1 MWHGGQAAQPL
12 SSGPQS
18 KKINFMPQRVAL
30 FPVLLAGAVLLLVV
44 HGLGRFVYTPLLPWL
59 VEDGLLTVQEG
70 ASIASWNYLGY
81 LIGALIAVRWHRV
94 AQIRR
99 SLPWALALHVLSSL
113 LQTQAESAD
122 ALAALRLAN
131 GISNGLVFVQAPS
144 LILEWLAR
152 QQRVSASGLVYLGV
166 CVGLILSSLL
176 VSLSDGHLLGA
187 DRWWPAALLS
197 IPLAW
202 WGWRQLSRLD
212 LPTEPA
218 PAPSATTPSG
228 KLLDRASTP
237 LFLSYAGAGMGYI
250 LPMTFLPM
258 VARLQVEP
266 GDFLIGGSWLVVALA
281 TLPSPWLWNR
291 LGVRLGD
298 DIALRLSYLTQ
309 LLGVL
314 AALLL
319 PGAVG
324 ILLCAVLVGGTFL
337 GTVLLTQ
344 RLARALQPH
353 QGPRL
358 SAALIAL
365 YGLTQLAAPWL
376 TSIWM
381 GMGGS
386 LHSAFWLGAG
396 ALLWGLLWMLM
407 VPRRH

>member
-1 MWHGGQAAQPL
+1 MT
-12 SSGPQS
+12 
-18 KKINFMPQRVAL
+18 QRPAL
-30 FPVLLAGAVLLLVV
+30 FPVLLAGATLLLVV

-59 VEDGLLTVQEG
+59 VEDGLLTVQQG

-81 LIGALIAVRWHRV
+81 LIGALLALRWHRV
-94 AQIRR
+94 TQIRR
-99 SLPWALALHVLSSL
+99 SLPWALIVHGLTTLA
-113 LQTQAESAD
+113 QTQAESAES
-122 ALAALRLAN
+122 LSALRLLN

-144 LILEWLAR
+144 LVLEWLAR
-152 QQRVSASGLVYLGV
+152 HRRVSSSGLVYLGV

-176 VSLSDGHLLGA
+176 VSLSNGVLAGA

-202 WGWRQLSRLD
+202 WGWRQLARLD
-212 LPTEPA
+212 IPEDTTTEDA
-218 PAPSATTPSG
+218 AHTRSG
-228 KLLDRASTP
+228 RLLDRASIP
-237 LFLSYAGAGMGYI
+237 LFLAYAGAGMGYI

-266 GDFLIGGSWLVVALA
+266 GDFLIESSWLVVALA

-291 LGVRLGD
+291 LGALLGD
-298 DIALRLSYLTQ
+298 VRALRLSYVTQ
-309 LLGVL
+309 LIGVL

-319 PGAVG
+319 PGAPG

-344 RLARALQPH
+344 RLARTLHPH

-358 SAALIAL
+358 SAALIAF

-376 TSIWM
+376 TSVWM

-396 ALLWGLLWMLM
+396 ALLWGLIWMLL
-407 VPRRH
+407 VPRRA

>member
-1 MWHGGQAAQPL
+1 M
-12 SSGPQS
+12 S
-18 KKINFMPQRVAL
+18 QRPAL
-30 FPVLLAGAVLLLVV
+30 FPVLLAGATLLLVV

-59 VEDGLLTVQEG
+59 VEDGVLTVQQG

-81 LIGALIAVRWHRV
+81 LIGALLALRWHRV
-94 AQIRR
+94 PQIRR
-99 SLPWALALHVLSSL
+99 SLPVALALHVVTTLA
-113 LQTQAESAD
+113 QTQAESVEV
-122 ALAALRLAN
+122 LSALRLLN

-152 QQRVSASGLVYLGV
+152 HRRTSSSGLVYLGV
-166 CVGLILSSLL
+166 CVGLIVSSFM
-176 VSLSDGHLLGA
+176 VSLSNGVLEGPE
-187 DRWWPAALLS
+187 RWWPAALLS

-202 WGWRQLSRLD
+202 WGWQQLAGLD
-212 LPTEPA
+212 MPPEDA
-218 PAPSATTPSG
+218 HNDSAQPRSG
-228 KLLDRASTP
+228 RLLDRASTP

-266 GDFLIGGSWLVVALA
+266 GDILVESSWLVVAVA

-291 LGVRLGD
+291 LGALLGD
-298 DIALRLSYLTQ
+298 TLALRFSYVTQ
-309 LLGVL
+309 LAGVL

-319 PGAVG
+319 PGASG

-344 RLARALQPH
+344 RLARTLHPH

-365 YGLTQLAAPWL
+365 YSLTQLAGPWL
-376 TSIWM
+376 TGVWLN
-381 GMGGS
+381 MGGS

-396 ALLWGLLWMLM
+396 ALLWGLVWMLL
-407 VPRRH
+407 VPRRG

>member
-1 MWHGGQAAQPL
+1 
-12 SSGPQS
+12 
-18 KKINFMPQRVAL
+18 MPQRPAL
-30 FPVLLAGAVLLLVV
+30 FPVLLAGATLLLVV
-44 HGLGRFVYTPLLPWL
+44 HGLGRFIYTPLLPWL
-59 VEDGLLTVQEG
+59 VEDGLLSVQQG
-70 ASIASWNYLGY
+70 ARIASWNYLGY
-81 LIGALIAVRWHRV
+81 LIGALLALRWHRV

-99 SLPWALALHVLSSL
+99 SLPWALGLHILSSL
-113 LQTQAESAD
+113 AQTQAESAD
-122 ALAALRLAN
+122 MLSALRLLN

-152 QQRVSASGLVYLGV
+152 QQRVSSSGLVYLGV
-166 CVGLILSSLL
+166 CVGLVLSSVL
-176 VSLSDGHLLGA
+176 VSLSDGLLVGA
-187 DRWWPAALLS
+187 NRWWPAALLS
-197 IPLAW
+197 VPLAW
-202 WGWRQLSRLD
+202 WGWRQLSQLD
-212 LPTEPA
+212 LPIETA
-218 PAPSATTPSG
+218 PDPTTKVPSG
-228 KLLDRASTP
+228 RLLDRASTP

-266 GDFLIGGSWLVVALA
+266 GDFLVDSSWLVVALA

-291 LGVRLGD
+291 LGALLGD
-298 DIALRLSYLTQ
+298 TLALRLSYVAQ

-314 AALLL
+314 GALLI
-319 PGAVG
+319 PGAPG

-344 RLARALQPH
+344 RLARTLHPH

-365 YGLTQLAAPWL
+365 YSLTQLAGPWL
-376 TSIWM
+376 TGVWL

-396 ALLWGLLWMLM
+396 ALLWGLGWMLL
-407 VPRRH
+407 VPRRR

>member
-1 MWHGGQAAQPL
+1 M
-12 SSGPQS
+12 S
-18 KKINFMPQRVAL
+18 QRPAL
-30 FPVLLAGAVLLLVV
+30 FPVLLAGAILLLVV

-59 VEDGLLTVQEG
+59 VEDGLLTIQQG

-81 LIGALIAVRWHRV
+81 LIGALLALRWHSV

-99 SLPWALALHVLSSL
+99 SLPWALLLHVLSSL
-113 LQTQAESAD
+113 LQTQADSAD

-131 GISNGLVFVQAPS
+131 GIANGLVFVQGPS

-152 QQRVSASGLVYLGV
+152 QQRASSSGLVYLGV

-176 VSLSDGHLLGA
+176 VSLSDGLLSGA
-187 DRWWPAALLS
+187 DRWWPAAVLS
-197 IPLAW
+197 VPLAW
-202 WGWRQLSRLD
+202 WGWRQLARLD
-212 LPTEPA
+212 MPDQAPQPTSHA
-218 PAPSATTPSG
+218 SPSG
-228 KLLDRASTP
+228 RLLDRSSTP

-266 GDFLIGGSWLVVALA
+266 GDFLIDSSWLVVAVA

-291 LGVRLGD
+291 LGIRLGD
-298 DIALRLSYLTQ
+298 DIALRLSYLAQ
-309 LLGVL
+309 LIGVL

-319 PGAVG
+319 SGALG

-344 RLARALQPH
+344 RLARTLHPH

-365 YGLTQLAAPWL
+365 YSLTQLAAPWL
-376 TSIWM
+376 TSLWV
-381 GMGGS
+381 GQGGS

-407 VPRRH
+407 VPRVR

>member
-1 MWHGGQAAQPL
+1 MT
-12 SSGPQS
+12 
-18 KKINFMPQRVAL
+18 QRPAL
-30 FPVLLAGAVLLLVV
+30 FPVLLAGATLLLVV

-59 VEDGLLTVQEG
+59 VEDGVLTIQQG

-81 LIGALIAVRWHRV
+81 LVGALLALRWHRV
-94 AQIRR
+94 GQIRR
-99 SLPWALALHVLSSL
+99 SLPWALVLHVITTLA
-113 LQTQAESAD
+113 QTQVESAD
-122 ALAALRLAN
+122 VLSALRLLN

-152 QQRVSASGLVYLGV
+152 HRRTSSSGLVYLGV
-166 CVGLILSSLL
+166 CVGLIVSSFM
-176 VSLSDGHLLGA
+176 VSLSDGLLEGA
-187 DRWWPAALLS
+187 ERWWPAALLS

-202 WGWRQLSRLD
+202 WGWRQLANLD
-212 LPTEPA
+212 MPPDEAPQDLAEPR
-218 PAPSATTPSG
+218 SG
-228 KLLDRASTP
+228 RLLDRVSTP

-266 GDFLIGGSWLVVALA
+266 GDMLVESSWLVVALA

-291 LGVRLGD
+291 LGTLLGD
-298 DIALRLSYLTQ
+298 TLALRFSYATQ
-309 LLGVL
+309 LIGVL

-319 PGAVG
+319 PGAPG

-344 RLARALQPH
+344 RLARTLHPH

-365 YGLTQLAAPWL
+365 YSLTQLAGPWL
-376 TSIWM
+376 TGIWLN
-381 GMGGS
+381 MGGS

-396 ALLWGLLWMLM
+396 ALFWGLIWMML
-407 VPRRH
+407 VTRRD

>member
-1 MWHGGQAAQPL
+1 
-12 SSGPQS
+12 
-18 KKINFMPQRVAL
+18 MPHRPAL
-30 FPVLLAGAVLLLVV
+30 FPVLLAGATLLLVV

-59 VEDGLLTVQEG
+59 VEDGLLSVQQG

-81 LIGALIAVRWHRV
+81 LIGALLALRWHRV

-99 SLPWALALHVLSSL
+99 SLPWALALHLLSAL
-113 LQTQAESAD
+113 LQTQAQSPD

-131 GISNGLVFVQAPS
+131 GIANGLVFVQAPS
-144 LILEWLAR
+144 LILEWLVR
-152 QQRVSASGLVYLGV
+152 HQRASSSGLVYLGV
-166 CVGLILSSLL
+166 CVGLIVSSLL
-176 VSLSDGHLLGA
+176 VSLSDGLLQGA
-187 DRWWPAALLS
+187 ERWWPAALLS
-197 IPLAW
+197 LPLAW
-202 WGWRQLSRLD
+202 WGWRQLAKLD
-212 LPTEPA
+212 LPNETPA
-218 PAPSATTPSG
+218 GDPATAPSG
-228 KLLDRASTP
+228 RLFDRASTP

-258 VARLQVEP
+258 IARLQVEP
-266 GDFLIGGSWLVVALA
+266 GDFLIDGSWLVVALS

-298 DIALRLSYLTQ
+298 DIALRLSYLAQ

-314 AALLL
+314 AVLLL
-319 PGAVG
+319 PGASG

-344 RLARALQPH
+344 RLARTLHPH

-376 TSIWM
+376 TSLWM
-381 GMGGS
+381 GIGGS

-396 ALLWGLLWMLM
+396 ALLWGLLWMLA
-407 VPRRH
+407 VPRRR

>member
-1 MWHGGQAAQPL
+1 MT
-12 SSGPQS
+12 
-18 KKINFMPQRVAL
+18 QRPAL
-30 FPVLLAGAVLLLVV
+30 FPVLLAGATLLLVV

-59 VEDGLLTVQEG
+59 VEDGQLTVQQG

-81 LIGALIAVRWHRV
+81 LIGALLALRWHRV
-94 AQIRR
+94 SQIRR
-99 SLPWALALHVLSSL
+99 SLPWALIVHVLTTL
-113 LQTQAESAD
+113 AQTQAESAES
-122 ALAALRLAN
+122 LSALRLLN

-144 LILEWLAR
+144 LVLEWLAR
-152 QQRVSASGLVYLGV
+152 HRRVSSSGLVYLGV

-176 VSLSDGHLLGA
+176 VSLSNGVLAGA

-202 WGWRQLSRLD
+202 WGWRQLARLD
-212 LPTEPA
+212 IPDDTTTEDA
-218 PAPSATTPSG
+218 EHIRSG
-228 KLLDRASTP
+228 RLLDRASTP
-237 LFLSYAGAGMGYI
+237 LFLAYAGAGMGYI

-266 GDFLIGGSWLVVALA
+266 GDFLIESSWLVVALA

-291 LGVRLGD
+291 LGALLGD
-298 DIALRLSYLTQ
+298 VRALRLSYVTQ
-309 LLGVL
+309 LIGVL

-319 PGAVG
+319 PGAPG
-324 ILLCAVLVGGTFL
+324 ILLCAVLVGSTFL

-344 RLARALQPH
+344 RLARTLHPH

-358 SAALIAL
+358 SAALIAF

-376 TSIWM
+376 TSVWM

-396 ALLWGLLWMLM
+396 ALLWGLIWMLL
-407 VPRRH
+407 VPRRA

>member
-1 MWHGGQAAQPL
+1 M
-12 SSGPQS
+12 S
-18 KKINFMPQRVAL
+18 QRPAL
-30 FPVLLAGAVLLLVV
+30 FPVLLAGATLLLVV

-59 VEDGLLTVQEG
+59 VEDGVLTVQQG

-81 LIGALIAVRWHRV
+81 LVGALLALRWYRV

-99 SLPWALALHVLSSL
+99 SLPWALGLHVLSTL
-113 LQTQAESAD
+113 AQTQAESAE
-122 ALAALRLAN
+122 ALSALRLLN

-152 QQRVSASGLVYLGV
+152 HRRTSSSGLVYLGA
-166 CVGLILSSLL
+166 CVGLVVSSLM
-176 VSLSDGHLLGA
+176 VSLSNGVLEGA
-187 DRWWPAALLS
+187 ERWWPAALLS

-202 WGWRQLSRLD
+202 WGWRQLARLD
-212 LPTEPA
+212 MPPEQLPENQ
-218 PAPSATTPSG
+218 ATPRSG
-228 KLLDRASTP
+228 RLLDRASTP

-266 GDFLIGGSWLVVALA
+266 GDILVESSWLVVAIA

-291 LGVRLGD
+291 LGALLGD
-298 DIALRLSYLTQ
+298 TQALRLSYVTQ
-309 LLGVL
+309 LAGVL

-319 PGAVG
+319 PGATG

-344 RLARALQPH
+344 RLARALHPH

-365 YGLTQLAAPWL
+365 YSLTQLAGPWL
-376 TSIWM
+376 TGIWLT
-381 GMGGS
+381 MGGS

-396 ALLWGLLWMLM
+396 ALLWGLAWMLL
-407 VPRRH
+407 VPRRA

>member
-1 MWHGGQAAQPL
+1 MSHRP
-12 SSGPQS
+12 
-18 KKINFMPQRVAL
+18 AL
-30 FPVLLAGAVLLLVV
+30 FPTLLAGATLLLVV
-44 HGLGRFVYTPLLPWL
+44 HGLGRFIYTPLLPWL
-59 VEDGLLTVQEG
+59 VEDGLLTIQQG
-70 ASIASWNYLGY
+70 ASAATWNYLGY
-81 LIGALIAVRWHRV
+81 LIGALLAVRWHRV

-99 SLPWALALHVLSSL
+99 SLPWALALHVLSTL
-113 LQTQAESAD
+113 AQTQAESSD
-122 ALAALRLAN
+122 MLSALRLLN

-152 QQRVSASGLVYLGV
+152 HRRVSSSGLVYLGV

-176 VSLSDGHLLGA
+176 VSLSNGVLQGA

-202 WGWRQLSRLD
+202 WGWRQLARLD
-212 LPTEPA
+212 MPDQEPA
-218 PAPSATTPSG
+218 DTTVASPSG
-228 KLLDRASTP
+228 RLLDRASTP

-258 VARLQVEP
+258 VAHLQMEP
-266 GDFLIGGSWLVVALA
+266 GSFIVGNSWLIVALA

-291 LGVRLGD
+291 LGARLGD
-298 DIALRLSYLTQ
+298 ITALRLSYVAQ
-309 LLGVL
+309 LVGVL
-314 AALLL
+314 AILWI

-324 ILLCAVLVGGTFL
+324 ILLCGVLVGGTFL

-344 RLARALQPH
+344 RLARALHPH

-365 YGLTQLAAPWL
+365 YSLTQLAGPWL
-376 TSIWM
+376 TGVWLD
-381 GMGGS
+381 MGGT

-396 ALLWGLLWMLM
+396 ALVWGLLWMLL
-407 VPRRH
+407 VPRRG

>member
-1 MWHGGQAAQPL
+1 M
-12 SSGPQS
+12 S
-18 KKINFMPQRVAL
+18 QRPAL

-44 HGLGRFVYTPLLPWL
+44 HGLGRFIYTPLLPWL
-59 VEDGLLTVQEG
+59 VEDGLLDIQQG
-70 ASIASWNYLGY
+70 ASIATWNYLGY
-81 LIGALIAVRWHRV
+81 LIGALLAVRWHRV
-94 AQIRR
+94 TQIRR
-99 SLPWALALHVLSSL
+99 SLPWALALHVLSTL
-113 LQTQAESAD
+113 AQTQAESSD
-122 ALAALRLAN
+122 ALSALRLLN

-152 QQRVSASGLVYLGV
+152 HRRVSSSGLVYLGV

-176 VSLSDGHLLGA
+176 VSLSNGVLQGA

-202 WGWRQLSRLD
+202 WGWRQLAKLD
-212 LPTEPA
+212 MPDEEPA
-218 PAPSATTPSG
+218 QKTAEKPSG
-228 KLLDRASTP
+228 RLLDRASTP
-237 LFLSYAGAGMGYI
+237 LFLSYAGAGLGYI

-266 GDFLIGGSWLVVALA
+266 GDFLIDSSWLVVALA
-281 TLPSPWLWNR
+281 TLPAPWLWNR
-291 LGVRLGD
+291 LGVQLGD
-298 DIALRLSYLTQ
+298 VVALRLSYITQ

-319 PGAVG
+319 PAASG

-344 RLARALQPH
+344 RLARSLHPH

-365 YGLTQLAAPWL
+365 YGLTQLAGPWL
-376 TSIWM
+376 TGIWLD
-381 GMGGS
+381 MGGT

-396 ALLWGLLWMLM
+396 ALFWGLFWMLL
-407 VPRRH
+407 VPRRG

>member
-1 MWHGGQAAQPL
+1 M
-12 SSGPQS
+12 S
-18 KKINFMPQRVAL
+18 QRPAL
-30 FPVLLAGAVLLLVV
+30 FPVLLAGAILLLVV

-59 VEDGLLTVQEG
+59 VEDGLLTIQQG

-81 LIGALIAVRWHRV
+81 LIGALLALRWHSV

-99 SLPWALALHVLSSL
+99 SLPWALLLHVLSSL
-113 LQTQAESAD
+113 LQTQADSAD

-131 GISNGLVFVQAPS
+131 GIANGLVFVQGPS

-152 QQRVSASGLVYLGV
+152 QQRASSSGLVYLGV

-176 VSLSDGHLLGA
+176 VSLSDGLLSGA

-197 IPLAW
+197 VPLAW
-202 WGWRQLSRLD
+202 WGWRQLARLD
-212 LPTEPA
+212 MPDQAPQPA
-218 PAPSATTPSG
+218 SHASPSG
-228 KLLDRASTP
+228 RLLDRSSTP

-266 GDFLIGGSWLVVALA
+266 GDFLIDSSWLVVAVA

-298 DIALRLSYLTQ
+298 DIALRLSYLAQ
-309 LLGVL
+309 LIGVL

-319 PGAVG
+319 PGALG

-344 RLARALQPH
+344 RLARTLHPH

-365 YGLTQLAAPWL
+365 YSLTQLAAPWL
-376 TSIWM
+376 TSLWV
-381 GMGGS
+381 GQGGS

-407 VPRRH
+407 VPRVR

>member
-1 MWHGGQAAQPL
+1 
-12 SSGPQS
+12 
-18 KKINFMPQRVAL
+18 MPQRPAL

-59 VEDGLLTVQEG
+59 VEDGLLDIQQG
-70 ASIASWNYLGY
+70 ASVATWNYLGY
-81 LIGALIAVRWHRV
+81 LIGALLAVRWHRV

-99 SLPWALALHVLSSL
+99 SLPWALALHILSTL
-113 LQTQAESAD
+113 AQTQAESAD
-122 ALAALRLAN
+122 ALSFLRLLN

-152 QQRVSASGLVYLGV
+152 HRRVSSSGLVYLGV

-176 VSLSDGHLLGA
+176 VSLSNGVLQGA

-202 WGWRQLSRLD
+202 WGWRQLAKLD
-212 LPTEPA
+212 MPNEEPA
-218 PAPSATTPSG
+218 PESAEKPSG
-228 KLLDRASTP
+228 RLLDRASTP
-237 LFLSYAGAGMGYI
+237 LFLSYAGAGLGYI

-258 VARLQVEP
+258 VASLQVEP
-266 GDFLIGGSWLVVALA
+266 GDFLVGSSWLVVAFA
-281 TLPSPWLWNR
+281 ALPSPWLWNR

-298 DIALRLSYLTQ
+298 TIALRLSYVTQ

-319 PGAVG
+319 PGASG

-344 RLARALQPH
+344 RLARALHPH

-365 YGLTQLAAPWL
+365 YGLTQLAGPWL
-376 TSIWM
+376 TGLWLN
-381 GMGGS
+381 MGGS

-396 ALLWGLLWMLM
+396 ALFWGLFWMLL
-407 VPRRH
+407 VPRRN

>member
-1 MWHGGQAAQPL
+1 M
-12 SSGPQS
+12 S
-18 KKINFMPQRVAL
+18 QRPAL
-30 FPVLLAGAVLLLVV
+30 FPVLLAGAILLLVV

-59 VEDGLLTVQEG
+59 VEDGLLTIQQG

-81 LIGALIAVRWHRV
+81 LVGALLALRWHSV

-99 SLPWALALHVLSSL
+99 SLPWALLLHVLSSL
-113 LQTQAESAD
+113 LQTQADSAD

-131 GISNGLVFVQAPS
+131 GIANGLVFVQGPS

-152 QQRVSASGLVYLGV
+152 QQRASSSGLVYLGV

-176 VSLSDGHLLGA
+176 VSLSDGLLSGA
-187 DRWWPAALLS
+187 DRWWPAAVLS
-197 IPLAW
+197 VPLAW
-202 WGWRQLSRLD
+202 WGWRQLARLD
-212 LPTEPA
+212 MPDQA
-218 PAPSATTPSG
+218 PQTTSHASPSG
-228 KLLDRASTP
+228 RLLDRSSTP

-266 GDFLIGGSWLVVALA
+266 GDFLIDSSWLVVAVA

-298 DIALRLSYLTQ
+298 DIALRLSYLAQ
-309 LLGVL
+309 LIGVL

-319 PGAVG
+319 PGALG

-344 RLARALQPH
+344 RLARTLHPH

-365 YGLTQLAAPWL
+365 YSLTQLAAPWL
-376 TSIWM
+376 TSLWV
-381 GMGGS
+381 GQGGS

-407 VPRRH
+407 VPRVR

>member
-1 MWHGGQAAQPL
+1 M
-12 SSGPQS
+12 
-18 KKINFMPQRVAL
+18 MPHRPAL
-30 FPVLLAGAVLLLVV
+30 FPVLLAGAILLLVV

-59 VEDGLLTVQEG
+59 VEDGLLSVQQG

-81 LIGALIAVRWHRV
+81 LLGALLALRWHRV

-122 ALAALRLAN
+122 ALAALRLLN

-144 LILEWLAR
+144 LTLEWLAR
-152 QQRVSASGLVYLGV
+152 HQRISSSGLVYLGV

-176 VSLSDGHLLGA
+176 VSLSDGMLQGA
-187 DRWWPAALLS
+187 ERWWPAALLS

-212 LPTEPA
+212 MPPDE
-218 PAPSATTPSG
+218 SARASTTPPSG
-228 KLLDRASTP
+228 RLLDRASTP

-258 VARLQVEP
+258 IARLQAEP
-266 GDFLIGGSWLVVALA
+266 GDFLVGGSWLVVALA

-291 LGVRLGD
+291 LGVRMGD
-298 DIALRLSYLTQ
+298 DIALRLSYLVQ
-309 LLGVL
+309 LVGVL

-319 PGAVG
+319 PGASG

-344 RLARALQPH
+344 RLARTLHPH

-365 YGLTQLAAPWL
+365 YSLTQLAAPWL
-376 TSIWM
+376 TSVWM
-381 GMGGS
+381 NMGGS

-396 ALLWGLLWMLM
+396 AFLWGLLWMLA
-407 VPRRH
+407 VPRHRSP

>member
-1 MWHGGQAAQPL
+1 M
-12 SSGPQS
+12 SSRP
-18 KKINFMPQRVAL
+18 AL
-30 FPVLLAGAVLLLVV
+30 FPVLLAGATLLLVV

-59 VEDGLLTVQEG
+59 VEDGLLTVQQG

-81 LIGALIAVRWHRV
+81 LIGALLALRWHRV

-99 SLPWALALHVLSSL
+99 SLPWALALHVLTTL
-113 LQTQAESAD
+113 AQTQAESAE
-122 ALAALRLAN
+122 ALSALRLLN

-152 QQRVSASGLVYLGV
+152 HRRVSSSGLVYLGV
-166 CVGLILSSLL
+166 CVGLILSSLM
-176 VSLSDGHLLGA
+176 VSLSNGLLEGA
-187 DRWWPAALLS
+187 ARWWPAAVLS

-202 WGWRQLSRLD
+202 WGWRRLATLD
-212 LPTEPA
+212 LPEAEPQV
-218 PAPSATTPSG
+218 SAETPPSG
-228 KLLDRASTP
+228 RLLDRASTP

-266 GDFLIGGSWLVVALA
+266 GDFLIESSWLVVALS

-291 LGVRLGD
+291 LGAWLGD
-298 DIALRLSYLTQ
+298 TLALRFSYVTQ
-309 LLGVL
+309 LIGVL
-314 AALLL
+314 AALLI
-319 PGAVG
+319 PGAPG

-344 RLARALQPH
+344 RLARALHPH

-365 YGLTQLAAPWL
+365 YSLTQLAGPWL
-376 TSIWM
+376 TGIWL

-396 ALLWGLLWMLM
+396 ALLWGLLWMLL
-407 VPRRH
+407 VPRRG

>member
-1 MWHGGQAAQPL
+1 MVCL
-12 SSGPQS
+12 S
-18 KKINFMPQRVAL
+18 MPQRPAL
-30 FPVLLAGAVLLLVV
+30 FPVLLAGATLLLVV
-44 HGLGRFVYTPLLPWL
+44 HGLGRFIYTPLLPWL
-59 VEDGLLTVQEG
+59 VEDGLLSVQQG
-70 ASIASWNYLGY
+70 ARIASWNYLGY
-81 LIGALIAVRWHRV
+81 LIGALLALRWHRV

-99 SLPWALALHVLSSL
+99 SLPWALGLHILSSL
-113 LQTQAESAD
+113 AQTQAESAD
-122 ALAALRLAN
+122 TLSALRLLN

-152 QQRVSASGLVYLGV
+152 QQRVASSGLVYLGV
-166 CVGLILSSLL
+166 CVGLVLSSVL
-176 VSLSDGHLLGA
+176 VSLSDGLLVGA

-197 IPLAW
+197 VPLAW
-202 WGWRQLSRLD
+202 WGWRQLSQLD
-212 LPTEPA
+212 LPIETA
-218 PAPSATTPSG
+218 PDPTAKVPSG
-228 KLLDRASTP
+228 RLLDRASTP

-266 GDFLIGGSWLVVALA
+266 GDFLVDSSWLVVALA

-291 LGVRLGD
+291 LGALLGD
-298 DIALRLSYLTQ
+298 TLALRLSYVAQ

-314 AALLL
+314 GALLI
-319 PGAVG
+319 PGAPG
-324 ILLCAVLVGGTFL
+324 ILTCAVLVGGTFL

-344 RLARALQPH
+344 RLARTLHPH

-365 YGLTQLAAPWL
+365 YSLTQLAGPWL
-376 TSIWM
+376 TGVWL

-396 ALLWGLLWMLM
+396 ALLWGLGWMLL
-407 VPRRH
+407 VPRRR